1 MRIATLNDFKNY
13 IKPGSLMSIKNEK
26 YSTFE
31 IFISFNEIEKDVIL
45 YKAFV
50 LSEGK
55 IHDFSMPQF
64 FLNYVLV
71 EKII

>member
-1 MRIATLNDFKNY
+1 
-13 IKPGSLMSIKNEK
+13 MSIKNEK

-45 YKAFV
+45 YKALV
-50 LSEGK
+50 LCEGK